1 MSSRLYPQYVKGNPQ
16 LRIFLPNFWMKLVK
30 HGKPQ
35 PPNTVKFVVPLQMT
49 KYDVKNYLEKIY
61 KVPVAQVKTFVMLG
75 KIKRAEG
82 KGYLIKENDY
92 RVAFVTLPQGQTFEF
107 PDVYPEEKVLEQE
120 RNLLKQADELK
131 QVKQRHTR
139 TDPHRQ
145 DLPSWFGL

>member
-61 KVPVAQVKTFVMLG
+61 KVPVASHGRT
-75 KIKRAEG
+75 
-82 KGYLIKENDY
+82 NDY
-92 RVAFVTLPQGQTFEF
+92 VRTSRRSGKLKLTKG
-107 PDVYPEEKVLEQE
+107 DGDGDGNGNGYP
-120 RNLLKQADELK
+120 
-131 QVKQRHTR
+131 
-139 TDPHRQ
+139 
-145 DLPSWFGL
+145 

>member
-1 MSSRLYPQYVKGNPQ
+1 YPQYVKGNPQ

-75 KIKRAEG
+75 
-82 KGYLIKENDY
+82 
-92 RVAFVTLPQGQTFEF
+92 T
-107 PDVYPEEKVLEQE
+107 
-120 RNLLKQADELK
+120 
-131 QVKQRHTR
+131 QV
-139 TDPHRQ
+139 
-145 DLPSWFGL
+145 LPSLFSGPVWKAAEFLSRQVGCTATTIGGFGLVWIAECGFPCDIYAMKNITLA